1 MANNDSENSRFG
13 IFLGY
18 GLRPFFLFAGLY
30 AVLAMLVWIGWLVLH
45 SMNGIVLEPTS
56 HFPALLWHGHE
67 MLFGYVVAVIAG
79 FLLTAVPNWTGTPM
93 LARKPLMLL
102 TAVWVAGR
110 LSMWFGASLPGWLVA
125 AVDVSFPMLLA
136 VLVVGSAW
144 RQWAPRNFV
153 FIAVLFVIA
162 TANFL
167 VHAEVLGLF
176 EDSARIGFVLGIDV
190 VLLLMTV
197 VGGRVVPAFTTGALR
212 DEGVTLRAS
221 NIIDK
226 LAIAC
231 VLAVVISD
239 LVLPESFA
247 SGVFA
252 LIAGAVLGLR
262 MVGWRTGSTLNR
274 PILWVLHLG
283 YGWIVFALL
292 LKGIA
297 VTTGW
302 VSSVTAM
309 HGLAVGAIGTLT
321 LGVMSRAALGHTGRE
336 IVAGRTLA
344 AAYVT
349 ISVAALT
356 RLFGPV
362 LLPDWYT
369 EVMITS
375 GALWVL
381 AFGAFTALFW
391 PVLTRP
397 RIDGQPG

>member
-1 MANNDSENSRFG
+1 MANKDSESSRFG

-79 FLLTAVPNWTGTPM
+79 FLLTAVPNWTGSPM
-93 LARKPLMLL
+93 LARRPLMLL
-102 TAVWVAGR
+102 TALWLAGR

-153 FIAVLFVIA
+153 FIVVLFVIS

-167 VHAEVLGLF
+167 VHAEVLGVF
-176 EDSARIGFVLGIDV
+176 EDSASTGFVLGINV

-197 VGGRVVPAFTTGALR
+197 VGGRIIPAFTTGGLR
-212 DEGVTLRAS
+212 SEGVTLRS
-221 NIIDK
+221 PNIIDK

-239 LVLPESFA
+239 LAMPDSVA
-247 SGVFA
+247 SGVCA
-252 LIAGAVLGLR
+252 VIAGAVLGLR
-262 MVGWRTGSTLNR
+262 MVGWRTANTLDR
-274 PILWVLHLG
+274 PMLWVLHLG

-336 IVAGRTLA
+336 IVAGRALA
-344 AAYVT
+344 TAYV
-349 ISVAALT
+349 IVSVAALL
-356 RLFGPV
+356 RLFGPA
-362 LLPDWYT
+362 LFPDWYT
-369 EVMITS
+369 ELMIAS
-375 GALWVL
+375 GAFWVV
-381 AFGAFTALFW
+381 AFGLFTILFW

-397 RIDGQPG
+397 RIDGAPG